1 MSSKSK
7 IQSDHVPR
15 IKLVIVGDGACGKT
29 SVLHVF
35 KYGTFSR
42 VKSLSQ
48 YFSVRK
54 MQVDGKSVELA
65 LWDTAFDR
73 LTALTNLLHFSGQ
86 EEYDRIRI
94 HSYPGANVV
103 LISFAIDTKDSLENV
118 TSEWI
123 EEVNKECPGVPIILV
138 GLKKD
143 LRPQDARR
151 NDDTFVH
158 PREAEIVASN
168 IGARSYIECS
178 ALTGEGVQKVF
189 DIAVRAGLVSI
200 GS

>member
-1 MSSKSK
+1 MAPFQRLML
-7 IQSDHVPR
+7 IP
-15 IKLVIVGDGACGKT
+15 T
-29 SVLHVF
+29 VF
-35 KYGTFSR
+35 DNYVHT
-42 VKSLSQ
+42 V
-48 YFSVRK
+48 
-54 MQVDGKSVELA
+54 QVDGKTIELA
-65 LWDTAFDR
+65 LWDTA
-73 LTALTNLLHFSGQ
+73 GQ

-123 EEVNKECPGVPIILV
+123 EEVNRECPGVPIILV

-189 DIAVRAGLVSI
+189 DIATRAGLI
-200 GS
+200 QKQKDDTGCCIIL

>member
-1 MSSKSK
+1 MPSKSK
-7 IQSDHVPR
+7 SQSNHVPR

-35 KYGTFSR
+35 QYGTFLR
-42 VKSLSQ
+42 DHIPTVFDTNV
-48 YFSVRK
+48 YTV
-54 MQVDGKSVELA
+54 QVDGKNVELA
-65 LWDTAFDR
+65 LWDTA
-73 LTALTNLLHFSGQ
+73 GQ

-118 TSEWI
+118 TAEWI
-123 EEVNKECPGVPIILV
+123 EEVNRECPGVPIILV

-143 LRPQDARR
+143 LRPQDAGS
-151 NDDTFVH
+151 NDDRYVH

-168 IGARSYIECS
+168 IGARSYVECS

-189 DIAVRAGLVSI
+189 NIATRAGLVQKQKDDTGCCI
-200 GS
+200 IL

>member
-42 VKSLSQ
+42 AHIPTVFDN
-48 YFSVRK
+48 YVHTV
-54 MQVDGKSVELA
+54 QVDGKSVELA
-65 LWDTAFDR
+65 LWDTA
-73 LTALTNLLHFSGQ
+73 GQ

-189 DIAVRAGLVSI
+189 DIAVRAGLI
-200 GS
+200 QKQKEDTGCCIIL